1 VRFKHDEHFDAR
13 LAALVAEGGHDV
25 ETVVREGLGGADD
38 DAVYNACRREER
50 TLVTLD
56 LDFSNPLR
64 FPPGVTEGIVV
75 VRPPRNVLAMI
86 RSTLASAW
94 PDLKSRSLNFRALSM
109 AGLRLPSCLDRCRLG
124 SRGEMGRFGEYRG
137 SGSPRQD

>member
-1 VRFKHDEHFDAR
+1 MHDSLR
-13 LAALVAEGGHDV
+13 SWPSGHDV
-25 ETVVREGLGGADD
+25 EPLVREGLAGAND

-75 VRPPRNVLAMI
+75 VRPPRNVLPMI
-86 RSTLASAW
+86 RSTLASAL
-94 PDLKSRSLNFRALSM
+94 PDLRSRSLK
-109 AGLRLPSCLDRCRLG
+109 GRLWIVEP
-124 SRGEMGRFGEYRG
+124 GRIRVYDPQEE
-137 SGSPRQD
+137 P